1 MFHFRNTVN
10 PLLSSPGGL
19 FFSSTFE
26 AGGELKR
33 DGGTLFNFAKCITRA
48 RFLEDGVVV
57 TGRCTASSNNKK
69 MVTILHRELEHKV
82 EKFQHMKLEVMRPK
96 TILLASPQTFFSLFP
111 TPHPIGVN
119 KSHAVFISMRA
130 RKRKY

>member
-1 MFHFRNTVN
+1 MLR
-10 PLLSSPGGL
+10 
-19 FFSSTFE
+19 
-26 AGGELKR
+26 R